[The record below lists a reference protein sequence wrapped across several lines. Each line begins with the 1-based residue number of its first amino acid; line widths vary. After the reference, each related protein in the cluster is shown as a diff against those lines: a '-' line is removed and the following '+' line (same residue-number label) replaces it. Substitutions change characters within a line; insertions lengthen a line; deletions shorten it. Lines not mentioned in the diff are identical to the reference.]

1 MYWQTALCRQLP
13 NTTKGPEFRLYLTQN
28 PNPMKKV
35 FPLLLVS
42 LFAIPSF
49 AQNALYHYPEEF
61 YFVKEVSAAEFA
73 GKNFRYEIAVKS
85 DPADSL
91 SKVRIHGVGVG
102 KGPDDFLNGDFKV
115 ETRMEQEWTI
125 YTVIG
130 TVNAQATRL
139 WFYAAV
145 NGNGKF
151 YFDDL
156 SFYLEDYAGHWK
168 QLPLFNHSFE
178 EKSKNIFAGYYVSTR
193 KSRSVRAELTDE
205 IAKTGQYSLFVN
217 TVNAQPVPG
226 ISTAQAK

>member
-1 MYWQTALCRQLP
+1 
-13 NTTKGPEFRLYLTQN
+13 
-28 PNPMKKV
+28 MKKV
-35 FPLLLVS
+35 FPI
-42 LFAIPSF
+42 LFACLFTLSSF

-61 YFVKEVSAAEFA
+61 YFVKEVSAKDFS

-85 DPADSL
+85 DPADTL

-102 KGPDDFLNGDFKV
+102 KGADDFLKSNFTV
-115 ETRMEQEWTI
+115 ETRTEQEWTI

-130 TVNAQATRL
+130 SVQPDAVRL

-156 SFYLEDYAGHWK
+156 SFYVEEYAGRWK
-168 QLPLFNHSFE
+168 QVPLFNHSFE

-193 KSRSVRAELTDE
+193 KSGGVRTQLTDE
-205 IAKTGQYSLFVN
+205 VVKTGQYSLYVN
-217 TVNAQPVPG
+217 TAHAQPVTRF
-226 ISTAQAK
+226 STANTK